1 MHNKV
6 KASRKFEDKDKNGDV
21 TWLLKEI
28 RSVSH
33 QLEASVSLYDSV
45 DEAKRAYYLY
55 KQEPEDLNSTHL
67 KNYRTNVDV
76 VKHFGS
82 DLFSDEALLTYEKEK
97 EKEKDNT
104 NGKTGVSE
112 EEYRDIVRDK
122 LMAGG
127 VFKKGGQRQIC

>member
-1 MHNKV
+1 MQNKV
-6 KASRKFEDKDKNGDV
+6 KATRKFEDKDTNGDV

-76 VKHFGS
+76 VKHFRN
-82 DLFSDEALLTYEKEK
+82 DLFIDKALITLKRRRTRRLGRQE
-97 EKEKDNT
+97 
-104 NGKTGVSE
+104 SQ
-112 EEYRDIVRDK
+112 
-122 LMAGG
+122 
-127 VFKKGGQRQIC
+127 KKSTEI